1 MTFKG
6 HHSISRHDGSTQ
18 EGWVNYVCGHCYNRV
33 SGAVVASYSWQDQV
47 RNTIKN
53 QWVLCPGCA
62 KGSILING
70 KAIPGTVFGPSIQG
84 LSADVE
90 AVYDEVRNCM
100 KANAFTASELLCR
113 KILMHIAVE
122 KAAPEGKPFVFYLDH
137 LERAGYVTPPMKGWV
152 NAIRANGNE
161 ATHAIAAPSK
171 ERAESTVMFTA
182 ELLRLTYEMEYLAG
196 KFTAR

>member
-1 MTFKG
+1 
-6 HHSISRHDGSTQ
+6 
-18 EGWVNYVCGHCYNRV
+18 
-33 SGAVVASYSWQDQV
+33 
-47 RNTIKN
+47 
-53 QWVLCPGCA
+53 
-62 KGSILING
+62 
-70 KAIPGTVFGPSIQG
+70 
-84 LSADVE
+84 
-90 AVYDEVRNCM
+90 M